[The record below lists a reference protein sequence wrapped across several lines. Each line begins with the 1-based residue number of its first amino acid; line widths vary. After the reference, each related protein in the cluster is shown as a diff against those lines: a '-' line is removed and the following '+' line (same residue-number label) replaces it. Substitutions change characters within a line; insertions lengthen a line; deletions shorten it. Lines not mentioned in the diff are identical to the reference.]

1 MEDNGSVATGGGDEL
16 VESDVLGGISFLSMP
31 NLVASLEYEDVIE
44 IDEKEDVGWV
54 SMVWFV
60 LLYYFANGVL
70 S

>member
-1 MEDNGSVATGGGDEL
+1 MY
-16 VESDVLGGISFLSMP
+16 LGGISFLSMP
-31 NLVASLEYEDVIE
+31 NLVASVEYEDVIE